1 MADKL
6 DMTELGTT
14 GLRRTGGR
22 VQDEF
27 INALRGEKGRRVYR
41 EMAEN
46 DPIIG
51 AILFA
56 VDKIVC
62 RLDWDVRAHSD
73 DMEDERVAFIQEC
86 LEDMSDSWDETL
98 SEILSMC
105 VFGWSYHEIVYK
117 RRGGSDQKDPSKRSK
132 FNDGKIGWRKWG
144 IRAQETLLRWQ
155 FDPEDG
161 SVIAMEQMDTSG
173 KGLCIIPIEKALLFR
188 MGAQKGSPEGKS
200 MLRTAFRS
208 WYFKKRIEEYEA
220 SGLERDLSGLPV
232 AWVPAE
238 WLSAE
243 ATPAQKQVVSLVTDI
258 VQNIKRNEQEG
269 VVFPMMHDESGN
281 KQFDLT
287 LLSAGGRRQFDTD
300 QIIQRYDQRIAMSV
314 LADFMLLGHQGVGS
328 FALGSS
334 KMDLWTM
341 AVDGIAKSIAE
352 VVNQYAIPRLLRLNN
367 MDTETPPRLTYGEVN
382 HVDLAE
388 MSGYI
393 SQLVGSGALVVDDD
407 LEEHLRGIA
416 GLPPA
421 DPDSAEERKQQ
432 NQPPAPN
439 EATGAPKAPESEK
452 ETSDGAGENGSQ
464 EGEMYVDPAPED
476 KTKEQ

>member
-6 DMTELGTT
+6 DMSELGTT
-14 GLRRTGGR
+14 GLRRVGGL

-27 INALRGEKGRRVYR
+27 VNSLRGDKGRRVFR
-41 EMAEN
+41 EMSEN
-46 DPIIG
+46 DAIIG

-56 VDKIVC
+56 VDKIIC
-62 RLDWDVRAHSD
+62 RLEWDVRAHTD
-73 DMEDERVAFIQEC
+73 DVEDERVAFIQEC
-86 LEDMSDSWDETL
+86 LDDMSDSWDETL

-105 VFGWSYHEIVYK
+105 VFGWAYHEIVYK
-117 RRGGSDQKDPSKRSK
+117 RRVGPDQKDPSKRSK
-132 FNDGKIGWRKWG
+132 FNDNKIGWRKWG
-144 IRAQETLLRWQ
+144 GRAQETLLRWQ

-161 SVIAMEQMDTSG
+161 STIAMEQFDPSG

-188 MGAQKGSPEGKS
+188 IGAQKGSPEGKS
-200 MLRTAFRS
+200 MLRTAFRA
-208 WYFKKRIEEYEA
+208 WYFKRRIEEYEA
-220 SGLERDLSGLPV
+220 SGIERDLSGLPV
-232 AWVPAE
+232 AYVPAE
-238 WLSAE
+238 WLSTD

-269 VVFPMMHDESGN
+269 VVFPLMYDESGN

-300 QIIQRYDQRIAMSV
+300 KVIERYDQRIAMSV
-314 LADFMLLGHQGVGS
+314 LADFMLLGHQGTGS

-341 AVDGIAKSIAE
+341 AIDGIAKSIAE

-367 MDTETPPRLTYGEVN
+367 MDTENPPRLTYGEVN
-382 HVDLAE
+382 HVDLGE
-388 MSGYI
+388 MSGYV
-393 SQLVGSGALVVDDD
+393 SQLVGAGALVVDDD

-421 DPDSAEERKQQ
+421 DPESAEERQQQ

-439 EATGAPKAPESEK
+439 EAPKAPEKK
-452 ETSDGAGENGSQ
+452 ETVDGAGAGDSQ
-464 EGEMYVDPAPED
+464 KGEMYVDPAPKD